1 MRCKGFLFDL
11 DGTLVDSLPAVERAW
26 SNWARRHGLS
36 PEEVLAF
43 IHGKQAITS
52 LRHFMAGKSEADIAA
67 EFTRLEHIEATE
79 TEGITA
85 LPGAIALLN
94 HLNKA
99 GIPWAIVTSGS
110 MPVARA
116 RHKIAGLPAPEVF
129 VTAERVK
136 RGKPE
141 PDAYLL
147 GAQLLGLAPQECVV
161 VEDAP
166 AGVLSGL
173 AAGCHVIAVNA
184 PADTPRLNEVDLVLH
199 SLEQIT
205 RPNSQMAMLLFSE
218 TPDHD
223 LAPSRRGFFMAESS
237 YPPQLTRI
245 SCER

>member
-1 MRCKGFLFDL
+1 MKLTKSLMPDGVSVQCKGFLFDL

-26 SNWARRHGLS
+26 CNWADRFNLAHD
-36 PEEVLAF
+36 EVLNF

-52 LRHFMAGKSEADIAA
+52 LRHFMPGKTEAEIAA
-67 EFTRLEHIEATE
+67 EFTWLEQVEATE
-79 TEGITA
+79 TAGITA
-85 LPGAIALLN
+85 LPGAVALLN

-116 RHKIAGLPAPEVF
+116 RHQVAKLPAPEVF

-147 GAQLLGLAPQECVV
+147 GAQLLGLVPEECVV

-184 PADTPRLNEVDLVLH
+184 PADTPRLDEVDFVLT
-199 SLEQIT
+199 SLEQLSVT
-205 RPNSQMAMLLFSE
+205 KQPNGNVAVVRN
-218 TPDHD
+218 T
-223 LAPSRRGFFMAESS
+223 
-237 YPPQLTRI
+237 
-245 SCER
+245 

>member
-26 SNWARRHGLS
+26 SNWAKRHGLT

-52 LRHFMAGKSEADIAA
+52 LRHFMAGKSEAEIAA
-67 EFTRLEHIEATE
+67 EFTRLEQVEATE

-94 HLNKA
+94 DLNKA

-116 RHKIAGLPAPEVF
+116 RHKVAGLPAPEVF

-147 GAQLLGLAPQECVV
+147 GAQLLGLAP
-161 VEDAP
+161 
-166 AGVLSGL
+166 
-173 AAGCHVIAVNA
+173 
-184 PADTPRLNEVDLVLH
+184 
-199 SLEQIT
+199 
-205 RPNSQMAMLLFSE
+205 
-218 TPDHD
+218 
-223 LAPSRRGFFMAESS
+223 
-237 YPPQLTRI
+237 
-245 SCER
+245 